1 MIRSARI
8 RVAGL
13 AALFLL
19 LCLGVPFWLA
29 RENRFAHPT
38 RPIDGPGRRNAKV
51 ELQTHDDRTKNSAEH
66 SLLEPEPATPDDNRR
81 RQHNDIPKRFVV
93 STHDGRALDAVLAW
107 ALANGVAVDAA
118 APELNAV
125 ALTLPDNALLR
136 ALRAA
141 VPGITVESNVW
152 IYAPDLPGRDSTG
165 IGTVGAAFRNNAL
178 QWLGVDAND
187 NGRGHGVRIAILDT
201 AVQTHPALES
211 ADVTRLAVGDVPFP
225 DVDGDYRG
233 HGTAIA
239 SLLAGS
245 LDGQVEGIA
254 PDAELIAIEV
264 LDANGVGNAFDL
276 ARGILMALDQGA
288 TVINMSLGTYSD
300 SAVVRQAVELA
311 LSQGV
316 MVVAAAGN
324 EGVQGLT
331 YPAAYPGVIAVS
343 AVDARGEHAE
353 YANTDP
359 NVDIAAPGVGIYAAW
374 EDDALVSF
382 SGTSAAAPF
391 VAGTLAML
399 LGGDAAVG
407 TDEALDL
414 IRDYANDNGAPGPD
428 AEYGAG
434 TLNVGRILQRDQ
446 PGIIDAAISSHYI
459 DAQTQTDTVIP
470 LLVSAQNRGTEN
482 IPNLEVVVSSNGK
495 TTVHTFTNVL
505 VGETVSVELPISTT
519 ELQDQQAIDLETFIR
534 IPGLSVDAVPE
545 NDARSSRIHL
555 TGDSSTQQ

>member
-1 MIRSARI
+1 
-8 RVAGL
+8 
-13 AALFLL
+13 
-19 LCLGVPFWLA
+19 
-29 RENRFAHPT
+29 
-38 RPIDGPGRRNAKV
+38 
-51 ELQTHDDRTKNSAEH
+51 
-66 SLLEPEPATPDDNRR
+66 
-81 RQHNDIPKRFVV
+81 
-93 STHDGRALDAVLAW
+93 
-107 ALANGVAVDAA
+107 
-118 APELNAV
+118 
-125 ALTLPDNALLR
+125 
-136 ALRAA
+136 
-141 VPGITVESNVW
+141 
-152 IYAPDLPGRDSTG
+152 
-165 IGTVGAAFRNNAL
+165 
-178 QWLGVDAND
+178 
-187 NGRGHGVRIAILDT
+187 
-201 AVQTHPALES
+201 
-211 ADVTRLAVGDVPFP
+211 
-225 DVDGDYRG
+225 
-233 HGTAIA
+233 
-239 SLLAGS
+239 
-245 LDGQVEGIA
+245 
-254 PDAELIAIEV
+254 
-264 LDANGVGNAFDL
+264 
-276 ARGILMALDQGA
+276 MALDQGA